1 VDLEVLH
8 EVVPPAKVLSTGGDD
23 TFVRFFMGM
32 NRPDVSFEVL
42 PPEETLST
50 PEDIASKHPSL
61 RRWPAAELFSLRLG
75 RDPST
80 STFLD
85 EIGNRDGRLLV
96 LVGVHLW
103 IGRIVRCVTRR
114 GSEGSRKARVCHE
127 A

>member
-8 EVVPPAKVLSTGGDD
+8 EVVTPAKVLCTGGDD
-23 TFVRFFMGM
+23 TFERFFMCVD
-32 NRPDVSFEVL
+32 RPDVSFEVL
-42 PPEETLST
+42 PPEETFAT
-50 PEDIASKHPSL
+50 PEDITSKHPGL
-61 RRWPAAELFSLRLG
+61 RRWPSAELFSFHLG
-75 RDPST
+75 RDPSA

-96 LVGVHLW
+96 LVVVHLG

-114 GSEGSRKARVCHE
+114 GNEGSRKARVCHK